1 MIVSATKSVDQNIIL
16 SVLFCSSSEPDPI
29 WLYLGTPIT
38 NSTQMTQI
46 LCNTSLSIQV
56 YNASVMC
63 AGYMTNLTT
72 DFYMAGRFRFVVRLK
87 NDFGEVRKT
96 FLVDSTKTKGNAINK

>member
-1 MIVSATKSVDQNIIL
+1 MIVSATKSLDQNVTL

-29 WLYLGTPIT
+29 WSYLGTQIKK
-38 NSTQMTQI
+38 STQMTQI

-56 YNASVMC
+56 YNATVMC

-72 DFYMAGRFRFVVRLK
+72 HFNMAGRFVVRLK
-87 NDFGEVRKT
+87 NEFGEVRKT
-96 FLVDSTKTKGNAINK
+96 FLVDSKKKKGDAIIKLT